1 MDWASDPTRL
11 DRIGAINL
19 PISLIPSGA
28 SLSAVSM
35 DVETEFLAFCFAVV
49 IWLLEFFD
57 DLLPKGRID
66 LILLAAFS
74 KMLSLSLLLLEFEL
88 DPYSLVAIVAVAVTV
103 IEGRGPR
110 WWYGE
115 VAMPRLAIVLL
126 LLLLILLIILVVV
139 VDGITENAEA
149 QVAMVATRWRGCLNL
164 ILEEVVVSSEECL
177 LRLWML
183 LNNAVVYISLLWFIF
198 ATTWNWHHEAGG
210 SHFACCLLLALAWLT
225 VHQARLKTKRER
237 GGEGVRKFQNRIW
250 NSMEFYKLLPLFSV
264 VTTTTS
270 QHHNITIINR
280 SYSTLFIRYTLLQ
293 WSIYNKTSSSA
304 ASEYLPLQRKVKY
317 CLPLYTR
324 KLVKHCLPAT
334 GADEETSKVKTTRK
348 LL

>member
-1 MDWASDPTRL
+1 VKNVYL
-11 DRIGAINL
+11 DCECCWIMRWCTFHYYAL
-19 PISLIPSGA
+19 YSQQL
-28 SLSAVSM
+28 
-35 DVETEFLAFCFAVV
+35 ETD
-49 IWLLEFFD
+49 IM
-57 DLLPKGRID
+57 R
-66 LILLAAFS
+66 
-74 KMLSLSLLLLEFEL
+74 
-88 DPYSLVAIVAVAVTV
+88 
-103 IEGRGPR
+103 
-110 WWYGE
+110 
-115 VAMPRLAIVLL
+115 
-126 LLLLILLIILVVV
+126 
-139 VDGITENAEA
+139 
-149 QVAMVATRWRGCLNL
+149 
-164 ILEEVVVSSEECL
+164 
-177 LRLWML
+177 
-183 LNNAVVYISLLWFIF
+183 
-198 ATTWNWHHEAGG
+198 HAGG

-264 VTTTTS
+264 VTT
-270 QHHNITIINR
+270 QHHNINITIINR